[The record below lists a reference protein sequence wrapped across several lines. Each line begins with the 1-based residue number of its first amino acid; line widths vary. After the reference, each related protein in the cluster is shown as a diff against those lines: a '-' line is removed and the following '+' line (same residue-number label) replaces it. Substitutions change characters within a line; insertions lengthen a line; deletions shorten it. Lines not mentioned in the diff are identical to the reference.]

1 MRGKE
6 TGQAVSSH
14 RTANALCSEDE
25 IVRLVHAFYARVRED
40 ALLGPVF
47 EAHVADWP
55 AHLAV
60 LVDFWS
66 AMLRGTRRFR
76 GAPVTRHRAL
86 PPLSAQ
92 MHARWLQLF
101 AQTTAES
108 GNPALQAEAD
118 DVARR
123 MAATLQARAADAL

>member
-1 MRGKE
+1 VTSPRVATE
-6 TGQAVSSH
+6 
-14 RTANALCSEDE
+14 LCSEDE
-25 IVRLVHAFYARVRED
+25 IVRLVHAFYARVRAD

-47 EAHVADWP
+47 ETHVADWP

-86 PPLSAQ
+86 PPLSPA
-92 MHARWLQLF
+92 MYARWLALF

-118 DVARR
+118 DAARR
-123 MAATLQARAADAL
+123 MARTLQARSADPLA